1 MTEHHHDPAGTR
13 SDEPDNLTERATTP
27 GEHEPSAKAAPGTY
41 EATPE
46 DQERG
51 KAVKPGN

>member
-1 MTEHHHDPAGTR
+1 MSAHRHDPAGTR

-27 GEHEPSAKAAPGTY
+27 GEDEPTAKAAPGTY
-41 EATPE
+41 QADEA